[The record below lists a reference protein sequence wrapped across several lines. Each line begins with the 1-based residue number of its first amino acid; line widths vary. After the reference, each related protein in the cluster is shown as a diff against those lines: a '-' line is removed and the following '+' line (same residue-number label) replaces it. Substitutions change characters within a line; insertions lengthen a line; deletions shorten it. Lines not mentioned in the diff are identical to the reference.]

1 MELWISVQGHDVYK
15 PRLDLW
21 RLLRP
26 AGLVRLPTSDLMGYA
41 LDSVGWTWLLD
52 TAPARKTL
60 TAALGGERLR
70 IRDGVRVVVAAVEEC
85 SGEVVHF
92 TNSAPPGSGFTEVQL
107 TVDHLM
113 AGAAAPI
120 LFPPVHIDGRTYVD
134 AGMVANTP
142 LRPAMA
148 YEPETVVVVTSSCG
162 RQSGEPASLG
172 DALGL
177 AFENVARFAVLRD
190 YEHTRQLAELRP
202 GGTPR
207 FVLVEP
213 TDEFEVSGFARS
225 TRTWPGPSSRTDGP
239 RPARRWPPSHR
250 GMSMTASRRPVAA
263 VRRTARDLLG
273 APGGS
278 RRRRAQRRRV
288 RRHRGARRPRPVEA
302 ATGGPSP
309 RPRRCTCASPSSAAR
324 TS

>member
-1 MELWISVQGHDVYK
+1 VSDEVALVLSGGGASAAYFGAGVAQGLADVGLRPTVLSGTSAGGLNAGLLAAGLSPRQLVELWINVQGHDVYK

-52 TAPARKTL
+52 TAPARRTL
-60 TAALGGERLR
+60 TAAIGGEHLR
-70 IRDGVRVVVAAVEEC
+70 ISDGVRVVVAAVEEC

-92 TNSAPPGSGFTEVQL
+92 TNSAPEGSGFHEVGL

-142 LRPAMA
+142 LQPALA
-148 YEPETVVVVTSSCG
+148 YEPSTVVVVTSSCG
-162 RQSGEPASLG
+162 RQSTTPASLG

-202 GGTPR
+202 GPR
-207 FVLVEP
+207 LVLIEP
-213 TDEFEVSGFARS
+213 ADEFEVSGFARFDPDVA
-225 TRTWPGPSSRTDGP
+225 RTV
-239 RPARRWPPSHR
+239 
-250 GMSMTASRRPVAA
+250 VAH
-263 VRRTARDLLG
+263 G
-273 APGGS
+273 
-278 RRRRAQRRRV
+278 RAQ
-288 RRHRGARRPRPVEA
+288 ARAALAPV
-302 ATGGPSP
+302 TSGG
-309 RPRRCTCASPSSAAR
+309 
-324 TS
+324 

>member
-1 MELWISVQGHDVYK
+1 MSDEVALVLSGGGASAAYFGAGVAQGLADVGLRPTVLSGTSAGGLNAGLLAAGLSPQQLVELWINVQGHDVYK

-60 TAALGGERLR
+60 IAAIGGERLR
-70 IRDGVRVVVAAVEEC
+70 IEEGVRVVVAAVEEC

-92 TNSAPPGSGFTEVQL
+92 TNSAPEGSGFHEVPL

-142 LRPAMA
+142 LQPALA
-148 YEPETVVVVTSSCG
+148 YEPRTVVVVTSSCG
-162 RQSGEPASLG
+162 RQSTTPASLG

-190 YEHTRQLAELRP
+190 YEHTKQLGELGP
-202 GGTPR
+202 GEAPR
-207 FVLVEP
+207 LVLIEP
-213 TDEFEVSGFARS
+213 GDEFEVSGFARFD
-225 TRTWPGPSSRTDGP
+225 PD
-239 RPARRWPPSHR
+239 
-250 GMSMTASRRPVAA
+250 V
-263 VRRTARDLLG
+263 
-273 APGGS
+273 
-278 RRRRAQRRRV
+278 
-288 RRHRGARRPRPVEA
+288 
-302 ATGGPSP
+302 
-309 RPRRCTCASPSSAAR
+309 AR
-324 TS
+324 TVVAHGRARARAALATVTSGG

>member
-1 MELWISVQGHDVYK
+1 VSDEVALVLSGGGACAAYFGAGVAQGLADVGLRPTVLSGTSAGGLNVGLLAAGVTPERLVDLWISVQGHDVYK

-26 AGLVRLPTSDLMGYA
+26 AGLVRLPTTDLMGYA

-52 TAPARKTL
+52 TAPARRTL
-60 TAALGGERLR
+60 SAALGGEVLR

-92 TNSAPPGSGFTEVQL
+92 TNSAPAGSGFAEVPL

-113 AGAAAPI
+113 AGAAAPV
-120 LFPPVHIDGRTYVD
+120 LFPPVRIDGRSYVD

-142 LRPAMA
+142 LTPAMA
-148 YEPETVVVVTSSCG
+148 YGPSTVIVVTSSCG

-190 YEHTRQLAELRP
+190 YEHIRQLGELRP
-202 GGTPR
+202 GTAPR
-207 FVLVEP
+207 LVLIEP
-213 TDEFEVSGFARS
+213 ADEFEVSGFARFDPDVA
-225 TRTWPGPSSRTDGP
+225 RTV
-239 RPARRWPPSHR
+239 
-250 GMSMTASRRPVAA
+250 VAH
-263 VRRTARDLLG
+263 G
-273 APGGS
+273 
-278 RRRRAQRRRV
+278 RAQ
-288 RRHRGARRPRPVEA
+288 ARA
-302 ATGGPSP
+302 ALATVTSGG
-309 RPRRCTCASPSSAAR
+309 
-324 TS
+324 

>member
-1 MELWISVQGHDVYK
+1 VSDEVALVMSGGGASAAYFGAGVAQGLADVGLCPTVLSGTSAGGLNAGLLAAGVTPERLVELWTSLHGHDVYK

-52 TAPARKTL
+52 TAPARRTL
-60 TAALGGERLR
+60 AAALGGEVLR

-92 TNSAPPGSGFTEVQL
+92 TNSAPAGSGFTEVAL

-120 LFPPVHIDGRTYVD
+120 LFPPVHIDGRSYVD

-142 LRPAMA
+142 LTPAMA
-148 YEPETVVVVTSSCG
+148 YAPSTVIVVTSSSG
-162 RQSGEPASLG
+162 RQSVSPASLG

-190 YEHTRQLAELRP
+190 YEHTRQLGELRP
-202 GGTPR
+202 GTAPR
-207 FVLVEP
+207 LVLIEP
-213 TDEFEVSGFARS
+213 ADEFEVSGFARFDPDVA
-225 TRTWPGPSSRTDGP
+225 RTVVAHGRAQ
-239 RPARRWPPSHR
+239 ARAALATV
-250 GMSMTASRRPVAA
+250 TA
-263 VRRTARDLLG
+263 
-273 APGGS
+273 GGS
-278 RRRRAQRRRV
+278 A
-288 RRHRGARRPRPVEA
+288 
-302 ATGGPSP
+302 
-309 RPRRCTCASPSSAAR
+309 
-324 TS
+324 

>member
-1 MELWISVQGHDVYK
+1 MSDEVALVLSGGGASAAYFGAGVAQGLADEGLCPTVLSGTSAGGLNAGLLAAGVSPERLVDLWISVQGHDVYK

-52 TAPARKTL
+52 TAPARRTL
-60 TAALGGERLR
+60 ASALGGERLR

-85 SGEVVHF
+85 TGEVVHF

-113 AGAAAPI
+113 AGAAAPV
-120 LFPPVHIDGRTYVD
+120 LFPPVHIDGRSYVD

-142 LRPAMA
+142 LQPALA
-148 YEPETVVVVTSSCG
+148 YEPATIVVVASSCG
-162 RQSGEPASLG
+162 RQSGTPASLG

-190 YEHTRQLAELRP
+190 YEHTKQLGELRP
-202 GGTPR
+202 GRAPR
-207 FVLVEP
+207 LVLVEP
-213 TDEFEVSGFARS
+213 SDEFEVSGFARFD
-225 TRTWPGPSSRTDGP
+225 PD
-239 RPARRWPPSHR
+239 
-250 GMSMTASRRPVAA
+250 V
-263 VRRTARDLLG
+263 
-273 APGGS
+273 
-278 RRRRAQRRRV
+278 
-288 RRHRGARRPRPVEA
+288 
-302 ATGGPSP
+302 
-309 RPRRCTCASPSSAAR
+309 AR
-324 TS
+324 TVVAHGRARARAALATVTSGG

>member
-1 MELWISVQGHDVYK
+1 VSDEVALVLSGGGASAAYFGAGVAQGLADVGLRPTVLSGTSAGGLNAGLLAAGLSPRQLVDLWINVQGHDVYK

-52 TAPARKTL
+52 TAPARRTL
-60 TAALGGERLR
+60 TAAIGGEHLR
-70 IRDGVRVVVAAVEEC
+70 IADGVRVVVAAVEEC

-92 TNSAPPGSGFTEVQL
+92 TNSAPEGSGFHEVGL

-120 LFPPVHIDGRTYVD
+120 LFPPVRIDGRTYVD

-142 LRPAMA
+142 LQPALA
-148 YEPETVVVVTSSCG
+148 YEPSTVVVVTSSCG
-162 RQSGEPASLG
+162 RQSTTPASLG

-202 GGTPR
+202 GPR
-207 FVLVEP
+207 LVLIEP
-213 TDEFEVSGFARS
+213 ADEFEVSGFARFD
-225 TRTWPGPSSRTDGP
+225 PD
-239 RPARRWPPSHR
+239 
-250 GMSMTASRRPVAA
+250 V
-263 VRRTARDLLG
+263 
-273 APGGS
+273 
-278 RRRRAQRRRV
+278 
-288 RRHRGARRPRPVEA
+288 
-302 ATGGPSP
+302 
-309 RPRRCTCASPSSAAR
+309 AR
-324 TS
+324 TVVAHGRARARAALAPVTSGG

>member
-1 MELWISVQGHDVYK
+1 MSDEVALVLSGGGASAAYFGAGVAQGLADVGLRPTVLSGTSAGGLNAGLLAAGLSPRQLVELWINVQGHDVYK

-52 TAPARKTL
+52 TAPARRTL
-60 TAALGGERLR
+60 TAAIGGEHLR
-70 IRDGVRVVVAAVEEC
+70 IADGVRMVVAAVEEC

-92 TNSAPPGSGFTEVQL
+92 TNSAPEGSGFHEVGL

-142 LRPAMA
+142 LQPALA
-148 YEPETVVVVTSSCG
+148 YEPSTVVVVTSSCG
-162 RQSGEPASLG
+162 RQSTTPASLG

-202 GGTPR
+202 GPR
-207 FVLVEP
+207 LVLIEP
-213 TDEFEVSGFARS
+213 ADEFEVSGFARFD
-225 TRTWPGPSSRTDGP
+225 PD
-239 RPARRWPPSHR
+239 
-250 GMSMTASRRPVAA
+250 V
-263 VRRTARDLLG
+263 
-273 APGGS
+273 
-278 RRRRAQRRRV
+278 
-288 RRHRGARRPRPVEA
+288 
-302 ATGGPSP
+302 
-309 RPRRCTCASPSSAAR
+309 AR
-324 TS
+324 TVVAHGRARARAALAPVTSGG

>member
-1 MELWISVQGHDVYK
+1 VSVALVLSGGGASAAYFGAGVAQGLADAGLRPTVLSGTSAGGLNAGLLAAGVSPAQLVELWISVQGHDVYK

-52 TAPARKTL
+52 TAPARRTL

-70 IRDGVRVVVAAVEEC
+70 ITPGVQVVVAAVEEC

-92 TNSAPPGSGFTEVQL
+92 TNSAPAGSGFREVPL

-113 AGAAAPI
+113 AGAAAPV
-120 LFPPVHIDGRTYVD
+120 LFPPVEIDGRRYVD

-142 LRPAMA
+142 LQPAMA
-148 YEPETVVVVTSSCG
+148 YQPDTVVVVASSCG
-162 RQSGEPASLG
+162 RQSGAPESLG

-190 YEHTRQLAELRP
+190 YEHTKELGELRP
-202 GGTPR
+202 GGGPR
-207 FVLVEP
+207 LVLVEP
-213 TDEFEVSGFARS
+213 ADEFEVSGFARFD
-225 TRTWPGPSSRTDGP
+225 PD
-239 RPARRWPPSHR
+239 
-250 GMSMTASRRPVAA
+250 V
-263 VRRTARDLLG
+263 
-273 APGGS
+273 
-278 RRRRAQRRRV
+278 
-288 RRHRGARRPRPVEA
+288 
-302 ATGGPSP
+302 
-309 RPRRCTCASPSSAAR
+309 AR
-324 TS
+324 TVVAHGRERARAALATVTSGG

>member
-1 MELWISVQGHDVYK
+1 MSDEVALVLSGGGASAAYFGAGVAQGLADVGLHPTVLSGTSAGGLNAGLLAAGMSPEQLVELWISVQGHDVYK

-213 TDEFEVSGFARS
+213 TDEFEVSGFARFDPDVA
-225 TRTWPGPSSRTDGP
+225 RTV
-239 RPARRWPPSHR
+239 
-250 GMSMTASRRPVAA
+250 VAH
-263 VRRTARDLLG
+263 G
-273 APGGS
+273 
-278 RRRRAQRRRV
+278 RAQ
-288 RRHRGARRPRPVEA
+288 ARA
-302 ATGGPSP
+302 ALATVTSGG
-309 RPRRCTCASPSSAAR
+309 
-324 TS
+324 